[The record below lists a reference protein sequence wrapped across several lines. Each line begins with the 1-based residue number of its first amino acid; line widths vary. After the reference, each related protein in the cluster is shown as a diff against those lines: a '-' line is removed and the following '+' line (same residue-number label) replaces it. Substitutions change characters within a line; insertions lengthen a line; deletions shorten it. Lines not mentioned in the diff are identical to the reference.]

1 MAEFS
6 KRKIAIVG
14 GGIFGAAIAY
24 VLTRDGFDVTLFE
37 ALSIG
42 AHASSKNAGN
52 LNPLHGTPSA
62 LLPFALESFRL
73 HQAIAIG
80 LAELK
85 SAHYNLLPSHRI
97 LLELD
102 NSKRKSL
109 KKSTDL
115 FTNTDG
121 FSAEELDVEALHQIE
136 PRLSQNVRF
145 GILTKGSLAVDSY
158 LLTMS
163 LAQGAERLGAKYVY
177 DSVLGV
183 TKKGDLI
190 TGVKTYQER
199 FACDEII
206 FATGPWLGETQA
218 CLDID
223 IDIDIEPVK
232 GELLLMQLS
241 GKPLEYDFTWGSSCL
256 YKRRKNQVW
265 VGGVFE
271 RSSFD
276 MSPSLKNRESMLNQ
290 AAQIIPE
297 IREAR
302 LLEHVVGLR
311 PMTSSGL
318 PLVGRVHKWQNAYL
332 ANGGGSKGVLLSVGI
347 AQVIRDL
354 LMEGKTNLSVESFL
368 LGQEGRMA
376 LSSDHHYANSS
387 LFLI

>member
-14 GGIFGAAIAY
+14 GGIFGTAIAY

-85 SAHYNLLPSHRI
+85 SAHYNLLPSHRV

-115 FTNTDG
+115 FTNTEG
-121 FSAEELDVEALHQIE
+121 FSAEELDIEALHQIE

-177 DSVLGV
+177 DAVLGV
-183 TKKGDLI
+183 TKKGDRI

-206 FATGPWLGETQA
+206 FATGSWLGETQA
-218 CLDID
+218 CLD

-265 VGGVFE
+265 VGGIFE

-276 MSPSLKNRESMLNQ
+276 MSPSRKNRESMLNQ

-354 LMEGKTNLSVESFL
+354 LMEGKTKLSVESFL

-376 LSSDHHYANSS
+376 ISSDHHYANSS

>member
-115 FTNTDG
+115 FTNTEG

-183 TKKGDLI
+183 TKNGDRI

-223 IDIDIEPVK
+223 IDIEPVK

-241 GKPLEYDFTWGSSCL
+241 GKPLEYDFTWGSTCL

-265 VGGVFE
+265 VGGIFE

>member
-85 SAHYNLLPSHRI
+85 SAHYNLLPSHRV

-102 NSKRKSL
+102 NSKRKLL

-115 FTNTDG
+115 FTNTEG

-183 TKKGDLI
+183 TKKGDRI

-218 CLDID
+218 CLD

-265 VGGVFE
+265 VGGTFE
-271 RSSFD
+271 RCSFD

-332 ANGGGSKGVLLSVGI
+332 ANGGGSKGILLSVGI

>member
-115 FTNTDG
+115 FTNTEG

-163 LAQGAERLGAKYVY
+163 LAQGAERLGARYVY

-183 TKKGDLI
+183 TKNGDRI

-218 CLDID
+218 CLD

-265 VGGVFE
+265 VGGIFE

>member
-145 GILTKGSLAVDSY
+145 GFLTKGSLAVDSY

-163 LAQGAERLGAKYVY
+163 LAQGAERLGARYVY

-183 TKKGDLI
+183 TKNGDRI

-241 GKPLEYDFTWGSSCL
+241 GKPLEYDFTWGSTCL

-265 VGGVFE
+265 VGGIFE

-302 LLEHVVGLR
+302 LMEHVVGLR

-368 LGQEGRMA
+368 LGQEVRMA

>member
-115 FTNTDG
+115 FTNTEG

-163 LAQGAERLGAKYVY
+163 LAQGAERLGARYVY

-183 TKKGDLI
+183 TKNGDRI

-218 CLDID
+218 CLD

>member
-73 HQAIAIG
+73 HQEIAVA

-85 SAHYNLLPSHRI
+85 SAHYNLLPSHRV

-102 NSKRKSL
+102 ESKRNSL

-115 FTNTDG
+115 FTNTEG

-177 DSVLGV
+177 DAVLGV
-183 TKKGDLI
+183 VKKGDRI
-190 TGVKTYQER
+190 TGVETYQDK

-241 GKPLEYDFTWGSSCL
+241 GKPLDYDFTWGASCL

-265 VGGVFE
+265 VGGTFE
-271 RSSFD
+271 RSGFD

-318 PLVGRVHKWQNAYL
+318 PIVGRVHKWQNAYL

>member
-163 LAQGAERLGAKYVY
+163 LAQGAERLGARYVY

-183 TKKGDLI
+183 TKNGDRI

-241 GKPLEYDFTWGSSCL
+241 GKPLEYDFTWGSTCL

-265 VGGVFE
+265 VGGIFE

-302 LLEHVVGLR
+302 LMEHVVGLR

-368 LGQEGRMA
+368 LGQEVRMA

>member
-115 FTNTDG
+115 FTNTEG

-183 TKKGDLI
+183 TKKGDRI

-218 CLDID
+218 CLD

-265 VGGVFE
+265 VGGIFE

>member
-6 KRKIAIVG
+6 KRKIVIVG
-14 GGIFGAAIAY
+14 GGIFGSAIAY
-24 VLTRDGFDVTLFE
+24 VLTREGFDVTLFE
-37 ALSIG
+37 SLSIG

-52 LNPLHGTPSA
+52 LNPLDRTPSV

-73 HQAIAIG
+73 HQAIVLE

-102 NSKRKSL
+102 ESKRKSL
-109 KKSTDL
+109 ERATDL
-115 FTNTDG
+115 FANTEG
-121 FSAEELDVEALHQIE
+121 FSAEELDVKTLHQIE

-163 LAQGAERLGAKYVY
+163 LAQAAERLGAKYVC

-183 TKKGDLI
+183 VKKGDRI
-190 TGVKTYQER
+190 TGVKTYQDR

-206 FATGPWLGETQA
+206 FATGPWVGETEA
-218 CLDID
+218 CLDIE
-223 IDIDIEPVK
+223 IDIEPIK

-241 GKPLEYDFTWGSSCL
+241 GKPLDYDFTWGTSCL
-256 YKRRKNQVW
+256 YKRRKNEVW
-265 VGGVFE
+265 VGGTFE
-271 RSSFD
+271 HSSFD
-276 MSPSLKNRESMLNQ
+276 RTPSIKNRASMLNQ

-318 PLVGRVHKWQNAYL
+318 PLVGRVVQWQNAYL

-354 LMEGKTNLSVESFL
+354 LIEGKTKLSVESFL
-368 LGQEGRMA
+368 LGQEGRMVIG
-376 LSSDHHYANSS
+376 SNHDYASSS
-387 LFLI
+387 LSLI

>member
-163 LAQGAERLGAKYVY
+163 LAQGAERLGARYVY

-183 TKKGDLI
+183 TKNGDRI

-241 GKPLEYDFTWGSSCL
+241 GKPLEYDFTWGSTCL

-265 VGGVFE
+265 VGGIFE

>member
-85 SAHYNLLPSHRI
+85 SAHYNVLPSHRI

-223 IDIDIEPVK
+223 IDIEPVK

-265 VGGVFE
+265 VGGIFE

>member
-1 MAEFS
+1 
-6 KRKIAIVG
+6 
-14 GGIFGAAIAY
+14 
-24 VLTRDGFDVTLFE
+24 
-37 ALSIG
+37 
-42 AHASSKNAGN
+42 
-52 LNPLHGTPSA
+52 
-62 LLPFALESFRL
+62 L

-85 SAHYNLLPSHRI
+85 SAHYNLLPSHRV

-102 NSKRKSL
+102 NSKRKLL

-115 FTNTDG
+115 FTNTEG

-223 IDIDIEPVK
+223 IDIEPVK

-265 VGGVFE
+265 VGGIFE

>member
-223 IDIDIEPVK
+223 IDIEPVK

-265 VGGVFE
+265 VGGIFE

>member
-115 FTNTDG
+115 FTNTEG

-163 LAQGAERLGAKYVY
+163 LAQGAERLGARYVY

-223 IDIDIEPVK
+223 IDIEPVK

-265 VGGVFE
+265 VGGIFE

>member
-183 TKKGDLI
+183 TKKGDRI

-241 GKPLEYDFTWGSSCL
+241 GKPLEYDFTWGSTCL

-265 VGGVFE
+265 VGGIFE

>member
-1 MAEFS
+1 MSEFS

-14 GGIFGAAIAY
+14 GGIFGSAIAY

-37 ALSIG
+37 SLSIG
-42 AHASSKNAGN
+42 VHASSKNAGN

-73 HQAIAIG
+73 HQAIAVG

-85 SAHYNLLPSHRI
+85 SAHYNLLPSQRI

-109 KKSTDL
+109 NKSTDL
-115 FTNTDG
+115 FTNTEG
-121 FSAEELDVEALHQIE
+121 FSAEELDFDDLQQLE
-136 PRLSQNVRF
+136 PRLSKDFRF
-145 GILTKGSLAVDSY
+145 GILTKGSLTVDSY

-163 LAQGAERLGAKYVY
+163 LAQGAERLGAKYIY

-183 TKKGDLI
+183 VKKGDRI
-190 TGVKTYQER
+190 TEVKTYQDS

-206 FATGPWLGETQA
+206 FATGPWLGETEA
-218 CLDID
+218 CLDIN
-223 IDIDIEPVK
+223 IDIEPVK
-232 GELLLMQLS
+232 GELLLMRLS

-256 YKRRKNQVW
+256 YKRRKNEVW
-265 VGGVFE
+265 VGGTFE
-271 RSSFD
+271 SCSFD
-276 MSPSLKNRESMLNQ
+276 MTPSLKNRALMLNQ

-302 LLEHVVGLR
+302 LIEHVVGLR
-311 PMTSSGL
+311 PMSSSGL
-318 PLVGRVHKWQNAYL
+318 PIVGRVNKWQNAYL

-354 LMEGKTNLSVESFL
+354 LMEGKTKLSVESFL
-368 LGQEGRMA
+368 LGQEGRIA
-376 LSSDHHYANSS
+376 LSSAHHYANSS

>member
-1 MAEFS
+1 MTGFS

-14 GGIFGAAIAY
+14 GGIFGTAIAY

-37 ALSIG
+37 GTSIG

-73 HQAIAIG
+73 HQAIAVG

-85 SAHYNLLPSHRI
+85 SAHYNLLPSHRV

-102 NSKRKSL
+102 ASKSKSL
-109 KKSTDL
+109 EKSTNL
-115 FTNTDG
+115 FANTEG
-121 FSAEELDVEALHQIE
+121 FSAEELDFDALHHLE
-136 PRLSQNVRF
+136 PRLSKDFRF

-163 LAQGAERLGAKYVY
+163 LAQGAERLGAKYIY

-183 TKKGDLI
+183 VKKGDRI
-190 TGVKTYQER
+190 TAVQTPQGT

-206 FATGPWLGETQA
+206 FATGPWVGETQA
-218 CLDID
+218 CLE
-223 IDIDIEPVK
+223 IDIDIEPVR

-241 GKPLEYDFTWGSSCL
+241 GRPLDYDLTWGLSCL
-256 YKRRKNQVW
+256 YKRRKNEVW
-265 VGGVFE
+265 VGGTFE
-271 RSSFD
+271 RCSFD
-276 MSPSLKNRESMLNQ
+276 MTPSLKNRESMLNQ

-311 PMTSSGL
+311 PMTSAGL
-318 PLVGRVHKWQNAYL
+318 PIVGRVSKWQNAYL
-332 ANGGGSKGVLLSVGI
+332 ANGGGSKGVLLSAGI

-354 LMEGKTNLSVESFL
+354 LVDGQTKLSVKSFL
-368 LGQEGRMA
+368 LGQGKTD
-376 LSSDHHYANSS
+376 SYTDHPCVKS
-387 LFLI
+387 LPSLI

>member
-115 FTNTDG
+115 FTNTEG

-183 TKKGDLI
+183 TKKGDRI

-265 VGGVFE
+265 VGGIFE

>member
-85 SAHYNLLPSHRI
+85 SAHYNLLPSHRV

-102 NSKRKSL
+102 NSKRKLL

-115 FTNTDG
+115 FTNTEG

-223 IDIDIEPVK
+223 IDIEPVK

-265 VGGVFE
+265 VGGIFE

>member
-183 TKKGDLI
+183 TKKGDRI

-218 CLDID
+218 CLD

-265 VGGVFE
+265 VGGIFE

>member
-163 LAQGAERLGAKYVY
+163 LAQGAERLGARYVY

-223 IDIDIEPVK
+223 IDIEPVK

-265 VGGVFE
+265 VGGIFE

>member
-223 IDIDIEPVK
+223 IDIEPVK

-241 GKPLEYDFTWGSSCL
+241 GKPLEYDFTWGSTCL

-265 VGGVFE
+265 VGGIFE

>member
-183 TKKGDLI
+183 TKKGDRI

-223 IDIDIEPVK
+223 IDIEPVK

-241 GKPLEYDFTWGSSCL
+241 GKPLEYDFTWGSTCL

-265 VGGVFE
+265 VGGIFE

>member
-163 LAQGAERLGAKYVY
+163 LAQGAERLGARYVY

-183 TKKGDLI
+183 TKNGDRI

-218 CLDID
+218 CLD

-265 VGGVFE
+265 VGGIFE

>member
-85 SAHYNLLPSHRI
+85 SAHYNLLPSHRV

-102 NSKRKSL
+102 NSKRKLL

-115 FTNTDG
+115 FTNTEG

-183 TKKGDLI
+183 TKQGDRI

-218 CLDID
+218 CLD

-265 VGGVFE
+265 VGGTFE
-271 RSSFD
+271 RCSFD

-332 ANGGGSKGVLLSVGI
+332 ANGGGSKGILLSVGI

>member
-265 VGGVFE
+265 VGGIFE

>member
-163 LAQGAERLGAKYVY
+163 LAQGAERLGARYVY

-183 TKKGDLI
+183 TKNGDRI

-223 IDIDIEPVK
+223 IDIEPVK

-241 GKPLEYDFTWGSSCL
+241 GKPLEYDFTWGSTCL

-265 VGGVFE
+265 VGGIFE

>member
-115 FTNTDG
+115 FTNTEG

-183 TKKGDLI
+183 TKKGDRI

-218 CLDID
+218 CLD

-265 VGGVFE
+265 VGGIFE

-318 PLVGRVHKWQNAYL
+318 PIVGRVHKWQNAYL

>member
-163 LAQGAERLGAKYVY
+163 LAQGAERLGARYVY

-183 TKKGDLI
+183 TKNGDRI

-241 GKPLEYDFTWGSSCL
+241 GKPLEYDFTWGSTCL

-265 VGGVFE
+265 VGGIFE

-368 LGQEGRMA
+368 LGQEVRMA

>member
-85 SAHYNLLPSHRI
+85 SAHYNLLPSHRV

-102 NSKRKSL
+102 NSKRKLL

-115 FTNTDG
+115 FTNTEG

-183 TKKGDLI
+183 TKQGDRI

-218 CLDID
+218 CLD

-265 VGGVFE
+265 VGGTFE
-271 RSSFD
+271 RCSFD

>member
-14 GGIFGAAIAY
+14 GGIFGSALAY

-37 ALSIG
+37 RTSIG
-42 AHASSKNAGN
+42 AYASSKNAGN

-73 HQAIAIG
+73 HQAIAG
-80 LAELK
+80 ELAALK

-102 NSKRKSL
+102 ESKRESL

-115 FTNTDG
+115 FANTEG
-121 FSAEELDVEALHQIE
+121 FSTEELDFDALHHLE
-136 PRLSQNVRF
+136 PRLSKDVRF

-163 LAQGAERLGAKYVY
+163 LAQGAERLGAKYVFE
-177 DSVLGV
+177 SVLGV
-183 TKKGDLI
+183 VKKGDRI
-190 TGVKTYQER
+190 AGVQTRQGT
-199 FACDEII
+199 FACDEIV
-206 FATGPWLGETQA
+206 FTTGPWVGETQT
-218 CLDID
+218 CLD

-241 GKPLEYDFTWGSSCL
+241 GRSLDYDFTWGLSCL
-256 YKRRKNQVW
+256 YKRRNNQVW
-265 VGGVFE
+265 VGGTFE
-271 RSSFD
+271 RCGFD
-276 MSPSLKNRESMLNQ
+276 MTPSLENRESMLDR
-290 AAQIIPE
+290 AARIIPE
-297 IREAR
+297 IREAK

-318 PLVGRVHKWQNAYL
+318 PIVGRVNTWQNAYL

-347 AQVIRDL
+347 ARVIRDL
-354 LMEGKTNLSVESFL
+354 LIDGKTKLSVESFVR
-368 LGQEGRMA
+368 GQGQAA
-376 LSSDHHYANSS
+376 LCTNHPYAKRLPS
-387 LFLI
+387 LI

>member
-115 FTNTDG
+115 FTNTEG

-223 IDIDIEPVK
+223 IDIEPVK

-241 GKPLEYDFTWGSSCL
+241 GKPLEYDFTWGSTCL

-265 VGGVFE
+265 VGGIFE

>member
-163 LAQGAERLGAKYVY
+163 LAQGAERLGARYVY

-223 IDIDIEPVK
+223 IDIEPVK

-241 GKPLEYDFTWGSSCL
+241 GKPLEYDFTWGSTCL

-265 VGGVFE
+265 VGGIFE

>member
-183 TKKGDLI
+183 TKNGDRI

-223 IDIDIEPVK
+223 IDIEPVK

-241 GKPLEYDFTWGSSCL
+241 GKPLEYDFTWGSTCL

-265 VGGVFE
+265 VGGIFE

>member
-163 LAQGAERLGAKYVY
+163 LAQGAERLGARYVY

-183 TKKGDLI
+183 TKNGDRI

>member
-115 FTNTDG
+115 FTNTEG

-183 TKKGDLI
+183 TKNGDRI

-218 CLDID
+218 CLD

-265 VGGVFE
+265 VGGIFE

>member
-1 MAEFS
+1 MTEFS

-24 VLTRDGFDVTLFE
+24 VLARDGFDVTLFE
-37 ALSIG
+37 GTSIG
-42 AHASSKNAGN
+42 VYASSKNAGN

-62 LLPFALESFRL
+62 RLPFALESFRL
-73 HQAIAIG
+73 HQAIALE

-85 SAHYNLLPSHRI
+85 SAHYQLLPSHRI

-102 NSKRKSL
+102 ASKRKSL
-109 KKSTDL
+109 EESTNL
-115 FTNTDG
+115 FANTEG
-121 FSAEELDVEALHQIE
+121 FSAEELDFDALHHLD
-136 PRLSQNVRF
+136 PRLSKDFRF

-163 LAQGAERLGAKYVY
+163 LAQGAERLGAKYIY

-183 TKKGDLI
+183 VKKGDRI
-190 TGVKTYQER
+190 TGVQTRQGT
-199 FACDEII
+199 FVCDEII
-206 FATGPWLGETQA
+206 FSTGPWLGETQA

-223 IDIDIEPVK
+223 IDMEPVK
-232 GELLLMQLS
+232 GELLLMRLL
-241 GKPLEYDFTWGSSCL
+241 GKPLDYDLTWGSTCL
-256 YKRRKNQVW
+256 YKRRKNEVW
-265 VGGVFE
+265 VGGTFE

-276 MSPSLKNRESMLNQ
+276 MTPSLENRAIMLNQ

-302 LLEHVVGLR
+302 LIEHVVGLR

-318 PLVGRVHKWQNAYL
+318 PIVGRVSKWQNAYL
-332 ANGGGSKGVLLSVGI
+332 ANGGGSKGILLSAGI

-354 LMEGKTNLSVESFL
+354 LIDGQTKLSVDSFL
-368 LGQEGRMA
+368 LGQGKTA
-376 LSSDHHYANSS
+376 FYTDHPHAKSSAS
-387 LFLI
+387 LI